1 MYGIFK
7 LAEELKLGKGLWDI
21 NMEMAPDFPMRMYT
35 ELGQLYDLPSVGY
48 HLFEEPWVDHERFER
63 EKNELKVLID
73 QVAKLGFNTFTIM
86 HVNFEDYI
94 T

>member
-1 MYGIFK
+1 
-7 LAEELKLGKGLWDI
+7 
-21 NMEMAPDFPMRMYT
+21 MEMAPNFPMRMYT